1 MFRSI
6 IVIAFVCTN
15 IVAQTATPSERSQ
28 LDPGVW
34 GVIYDIPAT
43 KRVTVKRDITYFTSP
58 AGAQNI
64 DVYSPL
70 DAKAGAKLPAVIFLN
85 AIGDRPGDKVKNW
98 GIYSSWPR
106 LVAAHGMV
114 GISMDAD
121 GERIQDSLKAVFEFL
136 ARDGAKHG
144 IDADRLGVYAASA
157 NTTGSW
163 TYLMSENVHKGIRA
177 AAMFYGAA
185 PPAGPLRRDLPVLC
199 ILAEGD
205 LAGFGQ
211 QLVPLWQRVA
221 ESRAPWTMVFAS
233 RMPHAFDAFED
244 NDESRRLVMQ
254 AIAFWKTQLEP
265 VPQPGWTPSPA
276 RAIVSAT
283 YGSDNQ
289 RTADLLVKYTADNP
303 NDAQGFALLGR
314 SLQQLRRTDEAV
326 AAFERALSL
335 RPDDGRA
342 HGGLGQIRLAQQK
355 YEDAARHLNRAIELG
370 FRNSLMY
377 GQLAYTQLAL
387 NQNEAAL
394 RSYESAFAAG
404 IPPGA
409 NTRGVAYF
417 NMAGAYTRLKQT
429 DKAFEMLGKAVEEG
443 FNTRASYET
452 DTDLAPLR
460 TDARWAEL
468 LKRLPQ

>member
-1 MFRSI
+1 MIRTFI
-6 IVIAFVCTN
+6 LIALLSVT
-15 IVAQTATPSERSQ
+15 AAGQTIPAPERSQ
-28 LDPGVW
+28 LDPAFW
-34 GVIYDIPAT
+34 GVIYDLPAT
-43 KRVTVKRDITYFTSP
+43 KRVTVKRDVTYFTSP
-58 AGAQNI
+58 AGAQTV
-64 DVYSPL
+64 DVYTPP

-98 GIYSSWPR
+98 GIYSTWPR

-114 GISMDAD
+114 GISMDAE

-163 TYLMSENVHKGIRA
+163 IYLHSEGVHKGIRA
-177 AAMFYGAA
+177 AAMFYGSA

-211 QLVPLWQRVA
+211 GLVPLWQRVTEA
-221 ESRAPWTMVFAS
+221 RAPWTMVFAS

-254 AIAFWKTQLEP
+254 ALAFWKTQLEL
-265 VPQPGWTPSPA
+265 VPQPDWTPSPA

-283 YGSDNQ
+283 YGNDNQ
-289 RTADLLVKYTADNP
+289 RTADLLIKYTTDNP
-303 NDAQGFALLGR
+303 QDAQGFTLLGR
-314 SLQQLRRTDEAV
+314 SLQQLRRTDEAIT
-326 AAFERALSL
+326 ALERALTL
-335 RPDDGRA
+335 NPNDMRA
-342 HGGLGQIRLAQQK
+342 HGGLGQIRAAQQK
-355 YEDAARHLNRAIELG
+355 YDDAVRHLTKAIELG

-377 GQLAYTQLAL
+377 GQLAYAQLAL

-394 RSYESAFAAG
+394 RSYEGAFAVG
-404 IPPGA
+404 IPPGS

-417 NMAGAYTRLKQT
+417 NMAGAYTRLKQS
-429 DKAFEMLGKAVEEG
+429 DKAFEMLGKAIDEG
-443 FNTRASYET
+443 FKTRTNYET

-460 TDARWAEL
+460 ADARWTDL
-468 LKRLPQ
+468 LKRLSP

>member
-1 MFRSI
+1 MFRCTAL
-6 IVIAFVCTN
+6 IVLLA
-15 IVAQTATPSERSQ
+15 VAVAGQTAPPSDRSL

-34 GVIYDIPAT
+34 GVIYDVPAT
-43 KRVTVKRDITYFTSP
+43 KRVTVKRDIIYFTSP
-58 AGAQNI
+58 AGAQTVDI
-64 DVYSPL
+64 YSPP
-70 DAKAGAKLPAVIFLN
+70 DAKGGVKLPAVIFLN
-85 AIGDRPGDKVKNW
+85 AIGDRPGDQVKNW

-106 LVAAHGMV
+106 LVAAQGMV

-121 GERIQDSLKAVFEFL
+121 GERIQDSLKAVFDFL
-136 ARDGAKHG
+136 VRDGAKHG

-163 TYLMSENVHKGIRA
+163 TYLMSESVHKGIRA
-177 AAMFYGAA
+177 AAMFYGSA
-185 PPAGPLRRDLPVLC
+185 PPAGPLRRDLAVLC

-211 QLVPLWQRVA
+211 NLVPVWQRVA

-254 AIAFWKTQLEP
+254 ALAFWKTQLEP
-265 VPQPGWTPSPA
+265 VPQPGWTPSAA

-283 YGSDNQ
+283 YGNDNQ
-289 RTADLLVKYTADNP
+289 RTADLLIKYTADNP
-303 NDAQGFALLGR
+303 NDAQGFILLGR

-326 AAFERALSL
+326 AAFERSLALKS
-335 RPDDGRA
+335 DDMRA
-342 HGGLGQIRLAQQK
+342 HGGLGQIRLTQQK
-355 YEDAARHLNRAIELG
+355 YDDAARHLSRAIELG

-377 GQLAYTQLAL
+377 GQLAFAQLAL

-394 RSYESAFAAG
+394 RSYEGAFATG

-417 NMAGAYTRLKQT
+417 NMATAYTRLKQT
-429 DKAFEMLGKAVEEG
+429 DKAFEVLGKAVAEG
-443 FNTRASYET
+443 FNSRASYEN
-452 DTDLAPLR
+452 DADLAPLR
-460 TDARWAEL
+460 LDPRFASL
-468 LKRLPQ
+468 LKRLSP